1 MNKVHIISLS
11 RFLLVVFNKS
21 VQLHSESVFPSNV
34 TVKTANALS
43 YQYIMATEARN
54 RFAGWGLKYTDLM
67 EHNLIPQRNTGK
79 GTVWEGFNYFQRA
92 AMVTETLSGFCMS
105 IDEKVE
111 VKHTPKEWQVG
122 KKQKDNRAVPHGA
135 RVQLAEDA
143 EKVWQL
149 IVKGRKVAAKFDHK
163 SSMKKFQLAR
173 PDIAQFVKK
182 DGSYEYEVLLL
193 DEAQDMNPAMLDIC
207 LNQEK
212 PKIVVGDPHQQ
223 IYSFNGAVN
232 ALSLVEEHSRT
243 RVVRTFYLTQSFRF
257 WMVLMDIYYFL
268 LVRFGPEI
276 AFLAECCLAG
286 LVRERGAKAPPLVG
300 SGKADWVVGEEE
312 VTKSTTIAVL
322 SRTNLGQF
330 EEMIKLVCEPPKYAR
345 PKIALPSSPGQED
358 PYGWDLLVDLA
369 YYCTGQRINMSLKAR
384 NNRR

>member
-143 EKVWQL
+143 EKVWQM

-257 WMVLMDIYYFL
+257 WMVLMDTYYFL
-268 LVRFGPEI
+268 CCQVWAGNRLPGRMLSGRFS
-276 AFLAECCLAG
+276 
-286 LVRERGAKAPPLVG
+286 ERKR
-300 SGKADWVVGEEE
+300 S
-312 VTKSTTIAVL
+312 KSTT
-322 SRTNLGQF
+322 SRWQWQG
-330 EEMIKLVCEPPKYAR
+330 
-345 PKIALPSSPGQED
+345 
-358 PYGWDLLVDLA
+358 
-369 YYCTGQRINMSLKAR
+369 
-384 NNRR
+384 